1 MLWSCPMHLFQ
12 LHKHIIWEAKQVKS
26 KKSGFFF
33 SLSIKK
39 RGMHLRA
46 LTRSAFSLLEQW
58 ACPCN
63 PCLNLFWLPVHL
75 TNYLKSKS
83 LLRPYFI
90 LLNLCCP
97 TVSTLIGIFLPLAPS
112 LQEGCQP
119 RACCALVLPHQIS
132 YLFLCSLHSL
142 ILQQDQG

>member
-1 MLWSCPMHLFQ
+1 
-12 LHKHIIWEAKQVKS
+12 
-26 KKSGFFF
+26 
-33 SLSIKK
+33 
-39 RGMHLRA
+39 MHLRA
-46 LTRSAFSLLEQW
+46 STRSAFSLLEQW

-63 PCLNLFWLPVHL
+63 PSLNLFWLPVHL

-132 YLFLCSLHSL
+132 YLFLCSLHSHFATRPGIVVVYFTAKCGKIPL
-142 ILQQDQG
+142 NIFQHRCWLPVHLVNQFSSWPPFP